1 MFSFSRRRT
10 PGWDKDVIQGT
21 LQRTG
26 PRRAQW
32 PGPQQCLPPCSADQP
47 LGFGSRSKEPQ
58 HRRRSRLPGLTESL
72 TLPLRRSTTMCD
84 FLLLF
89 VGCKAPAATCA
100 SAPPALNVKR
110 LRIRSIESQRTRGRC
125 PAILASE
132 KCFRKADA
140 RSATGK
146 DSGGDGNRE
155 IYLSVPSA
163 TLSDSQGEE
172 DDTFLE
178 SISSP
183 LPRPLFGH
191 DLHGDT
197 R

>member
-1 MFSFSRRRT
+1 
-10 PGWDKDVIQGT
+10 
-21 LQRTG
+21 
-26 PRRAQW
+26 
-32 PGPQQCLPPCSADQP
+32 
-47 LGFGSRSKEPQ
+47 
-58 HRRRSRLPGLTESL
+58 
-72 TLPLRRSTTMCD
+72 MCID
-84 FLLLF
+84 L
-89 VGCKAPAATCA
+89 
-100 SAPPALNVKR
+100 SALNVKR

-163 TLSDSQGEE
+163 TLSDLQGEE
-172 DDTFLE
+172 DDMFLE

-197 R
+197 RQALREITTERGSEHSLPAGRGRGDDIYGTVARALATETVRSRTSL

>member
-1 MFSFSRRRT
+1 MFVSFGRSEHLGREMFSFSRRRT

-58 HRRRSRLPGLTESL
+58 HRRRSRPPGLTESL

-89 VGCKAPAATCA
+89 VGCKAPAATCVHRPVCSECETTSDKKHRVA
-100 SAPPALNVKR
+100 ADP
-110 LRIRSIESQRTRGRC
+110 RTMPRNFGFREM
-125 PAILASE
+125 LSE
-132 KCFRKADA
+132 
-140 RSATGK
+140 
-146 DSGGDGNRE
+146 GGC
-155 IYLSVPSA
+155 SF
-163 TLSDSQGEE
+163 SD
-172 DDTFLE
+172 
-178 SISSP
+178 
-183 LPRPLFGH
+183 R
-191 DLHGDT
+191 
-197 R
+197 